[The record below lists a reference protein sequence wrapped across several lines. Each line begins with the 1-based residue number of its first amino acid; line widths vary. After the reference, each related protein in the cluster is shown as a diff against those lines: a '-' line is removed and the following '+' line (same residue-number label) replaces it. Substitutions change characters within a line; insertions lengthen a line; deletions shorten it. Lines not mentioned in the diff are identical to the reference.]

1 MKLIRKIADEI
12 SEELHSANNYATCAI
27 EYKQEYPKLSQA
39 YFDMAQD
46 EITHAQTL
54 HSNVVAIIE
63 EVRKKETPPEL
74 EFMLQLWDE
83 KHKKLINKMAK
94 VKTKLSLYR

>member
-12 SEELHSANNYATCAI
+12 SEELHSANKYATCAI
-27 EYKQEYPKLSQA
+27 KYKQEYPKLSQA

-54 HSNVVAIIE
+54 HSNVVALIE
-63 EVRKKETPPEL
+63 EVRKKETPPE
-74 EFMLQLWDE
+74 FMLQLWDE
-83 KHKKLINKMAK
+83 EHKKLIDKMAK